1 MPPFIPDQRTLTAGP
16 WAPRESVARV
26 QGVQG
31 LMGDYIFISYF

>member
-1 MPPFIPDQRTLTAGP
+1 MPPFIPDQRTLMAGP

-26 QGVQG
+26 QG